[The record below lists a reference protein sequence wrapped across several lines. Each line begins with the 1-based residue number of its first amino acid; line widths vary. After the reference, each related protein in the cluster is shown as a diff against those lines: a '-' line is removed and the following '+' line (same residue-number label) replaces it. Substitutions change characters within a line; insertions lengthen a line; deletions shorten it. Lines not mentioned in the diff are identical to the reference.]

1 MKYRGNRHCFSLSI
15 QRECDR
21 EGPPQRGRFPPQEH
35 PGEPRLQTQGLRRPD
50 REEEL
55 RFWRAILQLW
65 GHSAGKAK
73 AAKEAAGEQRG
84 NTSAARVLSLFSS
97 VWLNGQVCE
106 RSKPW

>member
-1 MKYRGNRHCFSLSI
+1 MKYLGNRHCFSLSI

-21 EGPPQRGRFPPQEH
+21 EGPPQRGGVPPQEH

-73 AAKEAAGEQRG
+73 AAKEAAGEQREKYYLYL
-84 NTSAARVLSLFSS
+84 APFSS
-97 VWLNGQVCE
+97 TASVAKYRNHGD
-106 RSKPW
+106 PAG